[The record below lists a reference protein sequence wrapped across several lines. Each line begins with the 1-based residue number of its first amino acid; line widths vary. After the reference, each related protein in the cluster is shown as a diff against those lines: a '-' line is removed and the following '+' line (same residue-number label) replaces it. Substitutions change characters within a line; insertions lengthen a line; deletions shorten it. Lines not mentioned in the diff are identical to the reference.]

1 MSVRSE
7 TEVSGTSGKPTVVD
21 KHCQVCGEV
30 CVKRKRCK
38 KCKSGVYCSRSC
50 RKDHAESHGE
60 LCQYIQELERIE
72 KSKHVFSVRASGL
85 VGAKNRLVRLVG
97 DRPTLNCRLNDEC
110 TNALWDTGAMV
121 SMVDKEWLEFLL
133 KAVRNNL

>member
-1 MSVRSE
+1 MESEISIPVGDGNESVSEDVSVRSE
-7 TEVSGTSGKPTVVD
+7 TEVSGTSVKPTVVD

-97 DRPTLNCRLNDEC
+97 DRPTLNCR
-110 TNALWDTGAMV
+110 
-121 SMVDKEWLEFLL
+121 
-133 KAVRNNL
+133 